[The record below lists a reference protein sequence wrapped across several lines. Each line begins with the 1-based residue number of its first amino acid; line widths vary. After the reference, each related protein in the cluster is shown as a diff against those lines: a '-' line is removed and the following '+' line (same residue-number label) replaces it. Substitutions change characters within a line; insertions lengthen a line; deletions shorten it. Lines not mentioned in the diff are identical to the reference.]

1 MDYQKISVSEFNSI
15 FETNLQK
22 GMTYWDAVD
31 EIEKEETDYFYL
43 SMEEQDV
50 TNAIENEDEL
60 LIKQLHLWTIYIE
73 QVGIYITIKQ

>member
-1 MDYQKISVSEFNSI
+1 MEYQKMSVSEFNSI

-22 GMTYWDAVD
+22 GMTYWEAVD

-43 SMEEQDV
+43 SMDEQDV
-50 TNAIENEDEL
+50 TNEIEHEDPL

-73 QVGIYITIKQ
+73 QVGIYIAIKQ